1 MVHIRNQLTFP
12 LLLFPIYAT
21 QCLSFAIQLRNMSI
35 NTDLEKDCIEIH
47 DSWDRRSNNLV
58 RVLATRNL
66 MERQQMRKIYK
77 AIYGEELVE
86 RLGTTNVKELV
97 PQALSL
103 WMLDPHERDAVLARE
118 ALEQGDTNYKALIE
132 IFVGRKSSQIFLIKQ
147 SYQARYQN
155 KLEQDIINIDPPHSY
170 QKILVALAASHKAH
184 NADVSQHIAKCDARR
199 LYETVKD
206 SLAAIEEEAVLEML
220 TKRSIPQL
228 KLTFSCYQ
236 HIFGHNF
243 TKALKLRNCGEFE
256 NVLRTIVKCICNP
269 PKYYAKVVYKSIKG
283 EENDN
288 GALRRVLVSRAEV
301 DLDEI
306 QRAFKGKYGIQ
317 LRGAIH
323 ESIFCEDYRD
333 FLVALAI
340 KTTY

>member
-1 MVHIRNQLTFP
+1 
-12 LLLFPIYAT
+12 
-21 QCLSFAIQLRNMSI
+21 MSI
-35 NTDLEKDCIEIH
+35 NTHLEKDCIEIH
-47 DSWDRRSNNLV
+47 DSWDRRSNSLV

-77 AIYGEELVE
+77 AIYGEDLVE
-86 RLGTTNVKELV
+86 RLGTTNVQKERKELV
-97 PQALSL
+97 AQALSL
-103 WMLDPHERDAVLARE
+103 WMLDPHERDAVFARE

-147 SYQARYQN
+147 SYRARYQT

-206 SLAAIEEEAVLEML
+206 NLVAIEEEAVLEML

-256 NVLRTIVKCICNP
+256 NVLRTVIKCISNP

-288 GALRRVLVSRAEV
+288 GALRRVLMSRAEV

-306 QRAFKGKYGIQ
+306 QRAFEGKYGIH
-317 LRGAIH
+317 LRGAIC